1 MKTTTT
7 FALFLAAVPV
17 IVGCSSSQSNMGIHL
32 IGDSTMAD
40 YEENTTQVR
49 GWGEMFCQFVPDGV
63 TVYDHAK
70 QGRSSRS
77 FYDEGRWATVKESIR
92 PNDIVLI
99 QFAHNDEKEKGA
111 DGADGRGTAPWTTYR
126 DYLKK
131 YIQETRSLGAHPIL
145 VQPIVRRYFDGNAI
159 TEKGQHNL
167 GSANDSTLSYPAAM
181 RSVAKETGV
190 PLLDLCAKSRQIVEA
205 FGPTESK
212 KQLYVNA
219 DNTHTSMMGAALF
232 ALAVAEALDTMHVWC
247 GEMKHPEI
255 ITNPS
260 SFDFGD
266 VFIGDTVWQTFDVI
280 DFKGV
285 STIRPLF
292 LTHRQPIALKS
303 TDGLLIS
310 SDVKSVRRD
319 TLNFVTNCGATVIA
333 FYAPQSGKKEKAK
346 IKISTPTSETFI
358 PVSAQGRMIKSKRPV
373 DVNWQ
378 NLSKQEDSD
387 DLSLSF
393 SKLKS
398 LAQTESGYEVDN
410 KFWPA
415 EIDENGERFI
425 QLKLTPVNHDL
436 KIKKVSIKTSGAFS
450 YRMSCALGN
459 DFYHNKV
466 IGERQWPV
474 EDDYSTD
481 VFSTSI
487 SVHPSQSLFIRIYP
501 WSRKAVENLTFSASD
516 LHIEGVVIE

>member
-1 MKTTTT
+1 
-7 FALFLAAVPV
+7 
-17 IVGCSSSQSNMGIHL
+17 MGIHL

-63 TVYDHAK
+63 IVYDHAK

-77 FYDEGRWATVKESIR
+77 FYDEGRWATVKESIK

-126 DYLKK
+126 EYLKK
-131 YIQETRSLGAHPIL
+131 YIQETRSLGAYPIL
-145 VQPIVRRYFDGNAI
+145 VQPIVRRYFDGNVI

-181 RSVAKETGV
+181 RSVARETGT

-232 ALAVAEALDTMHVWC
+232 ALAVAESLDTMNVWT
-247 GEMKHPEI
+247 GAIKHPDI
-255 ITNPS
+255 LTNPS
-260 SFDFGD
+260 SFDFGE
-266 VFIGDTVWQTFDVI
+266 VFIGDTVWQTFDVL

-303 TDGLLIS
+303 TDGLLIT
-310 SDVKSVRRD
+310 SDIKSPRRD
-319 TLNFVTNCGATVIA
+319 TLNVVTNCGTTVIA
-333 FYAPQSGKKEKAK
+333 FYTPKTGKRDKAQ
-346 IKISTPTSETFI
+346 IKISTPTSEAFI
-358 PVSAQGRMIKSKRPV
+358 TVSAQGRTIKSKQPV
-373 DVNWQ
+373 DAYWADF
-378 NLSKQEDSD
+378 SKQEDGRD
-387 DLSLSF
+387 VTLAF

-398 LAQTESGYEVDN
+398 LTQTDDGYITEQ
-410 KFWPA
+410 KAWPA
-415 EIDENGERFI
+415 EIDENGDRFI
-425 QLKLTPVNHDL
+425 QLKLTPGNRDI
-436 KIKKVSIKTSGAFS
+436 KIKKISVKTSGAFS

-487 SVHPSQSLFIRIYP
+487 SVHPSQTLFIRIYP
-501 WSRKAVENLTFSASD
+501 WSRKSVENAAFRASD
-516 LHIEGVVIE
+516 LRIEGLAIE

>member
-1 MKTTTT
+1 MKITYS
-7 FALFLAAVPV
+7 FAIASLFLCS
-17 IVGCSSSQSNMGIHL
+17 CSSNNSSIGVHL

-77 FYDEGRWATVKESIR
+77 FYDEGRWATVKECVK

-131 YIQETRSLGAHPIL
+131 YIEETRNLGARPIL
-145 VQPIVRRYFDGNAI
+145 VQPIVRRYFDGNKI

-181 RSVAKETGV
+181 RSVAKETNT

-205 FGPTESK
+205 FGPSESK

-232 ALAVAEALDTMHVWC
+232 ALAVAESLDTMDVWA
-247 GEMKHPEI
+247 GSVKHPDI

-260 SFDFGD
+260 SFDFGE
-266 VFIGDTVWQTFDVI
+266 VFIGDTVWQNFDVI
-280 DFKGV
+280 DFSGV
-285 STIRPLF
+285 STIRPQF
-292 LTHRQPIALKS
+292 LTHRQPIAIKS

-310 SDVKSVRRD
+310 SDIKSARRD
-319 TLNFVTNCGATVIA
+319 TLNVVTNCGTTVVA
-333 FYAPQSGKKEKAK
+333 YYTPKSGNRENAK
-346 IKISTPTSETFI
+346 IKVSTPESEKSI
-358 PVSAQGRMIKSKRPV
+358 PISAQGRVIKSKQQF
-373 DVNWQ
+373 DATWADF
-378 NLSKQEDSD
+378 SKQMDGSEISFA
-387 DLSLSF
+387 F
-393 SKLKS
+393 SKLKGLTS
-398 LAQTESGYEVDN
+398 TDAGCVPEQQN
-410 KFWPA
+410 WPA
-415 EIDENGERFI
+415 EIDENGDRYI
-425 QLKLTPVNHDL
+425 QVKLTPGKHDL
-436 KIKKVSIKTSGAFS
+436 KIKKVSIKTTGAFS
-450 YRMSCALGN
+450 YRMTCALGN

-474 EDDYSTD
+474 EDDYSID

-487 SVHPSQSLFIRIYP
+487 SVRPSQTLYVRIYP
-501 WSRKAVENLTFSASD
+501 WSRNSAGNIAFNAFD
-516 LHIEGVVIE
+516 MRIEGLSIE